1 MSVEITLYTKKAT
14 KTALIK
20 FLTTEGFQKTRHFL
34 DGMNTPDMIHYMWY
48 KFDNYESSSGV
59 EATVYKVSTEERTKY
74 KCSEWILHTRTRSSG
89 SYEDKQKQVI

>member
-59 EATVYKVSTEERTKY
+59 EATVYKVSTEERTKDFY
-74 KCSEWILHTRTRSSG
+74 IRINHMLL
-89 SYEDKQKQVI
+89 I